1 MRRLRQS
8 LKRVYR
14 WRKATPSKD
23 AEGNT
28 YTAWGDP
35 VEIDAIIRRASGKI
49 AAAQYGER
57 LQYICKMQ
65 YDGAEPIAEGDGI
78 CVYVSGDQDP
88 DYRVTAVK
96 GLTEDAFRVYE
107 LEAIL

>member
-1 MRRLRQS
+1 MKNRDKKQN
-8 LKRVYR
+8 
-14 WRKATPSKD
+14 SKILINGSYSVLITVLLL
-23 AEGNT
+23 AG
-28 YTAWGDP
+28 P
-35 VEIDAIIRRASGKI
+35 SGKI

-96 GLTEDAFRVYE
+96 GLTEDAFHAYE

>member
-1 MRRLRQS
+1 MRRPRQS
-8 LKRVYR
+8 LNRVSHG
-14 WRKATPSKD
+14 RKATPPKH

-57 LQYICKMQ
+57 LAYVCKMQ

-96 GLTEDAFRVYE
+96 GLTEDAFHAYE

>member
-1 MRRLRQS
+1 MRRLRQA
-8 LKRVYR
+8 LKRPYS
-14 WRKATPSKD
+14 WRKATPAKD

-57 LQYICKMQ
+57 LAYVCKMQ

-78 CVYVSGDQDP
+78 CVYVSGDHDP

-96 GLTEDAFRVYE
+96 GLTEDAFRVYD